1 MTRVV
6 SFRDPGGFL
15 SLADDRVIRTVR
27 PEGVDNVAVYLSSSA
42 VRRHTQNRSVV
53 TTRVVGGD
61 PAARN
66 GPILLEHERIPFPSF
81 AHEWPAEMLLAAGD
95 LTLSLCEDLLS
106 EGLGLKDATPHN
118 VLFEGPRAVFVDVL
132 SFERR
137 DARDPIWLPDAQFT
151 RNFLIP
157 LLLDRRLGVPLQR
170 TFLSRRDGMT
180 PSDALAA
187 VPWPRRWLP
196 PFLQWITL
204 PARASRLERPALYRP
219 RRMNDAEQASYVLR
233 HRFRGLRKQ
242 LRRLACDAASSPWLD
257 YESARPCYSAEQHAA
272 KGRFVA
278 EALGAMSPR
287 RLLDVGANAGEYSLM
302 AAQAGAS
309 VVAIDS
315 DPAPVGALW
324 HKAHGSGADILPL
337 VVDFARPSPA
347 LGWRRIGSV
356 GLGEGSCRVHLGA
369 FNEDGGG
376 GFGFFDLFRLWRD
389 EVVVIA
395 DEHFKGVKPARL
407 QVFDGLGEGVWSFL
421 VTFHPE
427 EAVPD
432 VFGVG
437 GAAESHVSAFDP
449 AVSRKAFGGNG
460 TVFSRMEGPT
470 VGAVFEVGVL
480 NVRQE

>member
-42 VRRHTQNRSVV
+42 VRRHTQNRSIVI
-53 TTRVVGGD
+53 TRVVDGD

-66 GPILLEHERIPFPSF
+66 GPILLEHERIPFPSY

-157 LLLDRRLGVPLQR
+157 LLLDRRLGIPLQR

-187 VPWPRRWLP
+187 IPWPRRWLP

-219 RRMNDAEQASYVLR
+219 RRMGDAEQASYVLR

-242 LRRLACDAASSPWLD
+242 LRRLASEAASSPWLD
-257 YESARPCYSAEQHAA
+257 YESARPSYSAEQHAA
-272 KGRFVA
+272 KRQFVA
-278 EALGAMSPR
+278 EALGTMSPR

-302 AAQAGAS
+302 AARAGAS

-337 VVDFARPSPA
+337 VVDFAWPSPA
-347 LGWRRIGSV
+347 LGWRCAEQASFLDR
-356 GLGEGSCRVHLGA
+356 A
-369 FNEDGGG
+369 N
-376 GFGFFDLFRLWRD
+376 GFFDSVTMLAVLHHLMVTDQIPLAEIFDAAAQLTSRWLLMEYVGPSDMMFQRLLRGRGDLYRWLDRTAF
-389 EVVVIA
+389 E
-395 DEHFKGVKPARL
+395 EHAGRRF
-407 QVFDGLGEGVWSFL
+407 E
-421 VTFHPE
+421 
-427 EAVPD
+427 
-432 VFGVG
+432 
-437 GAAESHVSAFDP
+437 
-449 AVSRKAFGGNG
+449 
-460 TVFSRMEGPT
+460 TVFSREIP
-470 VGAVFEVGVL
+470 GADRCL
-480 NVRQE
+480 YLLQRRA